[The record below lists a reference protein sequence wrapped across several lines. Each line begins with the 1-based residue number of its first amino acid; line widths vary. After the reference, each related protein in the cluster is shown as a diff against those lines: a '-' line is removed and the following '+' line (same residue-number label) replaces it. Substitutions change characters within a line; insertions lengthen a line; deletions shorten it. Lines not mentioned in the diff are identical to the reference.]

1 MSRDRQ
7 MLEAGL
13 ELATAIGA
21 RAVVL
26 FVAEEVPCG
35 PHQVPVLRAGELT
48 LGQGAT
54 TLEGLHDVLLDR
66 LGRAAGAIALDG
78 SAGGEV
84 VGVFSDGLVVLALDR
99 VRSRFDLAQF
109 DTTAPRGVMA
119 AALRLALE
127 IGREGREGKA
137 VGTAFVIGDGDA
149 ILATSH
155 QLILNPYLGHP
166 PEVTT
171 ILSRENWESVK
182 EFAQLDGMFVVDRSG
197 AVIAA
202 GRYLDV
208 DSKSVSLPSGLGG
221 RHRAAAAIT
230 TLLPVVAVII
240 SESGGTVRVFYEG
253 SCRIEIRPDLGVAR
267 GCE

>member
-1 MSRDRQ
+1 MSRDQ
-7 MLEAGL
+7 EMLDAGL
-13 ELATAIGA
+13 GLAVAIGA
-21 RAVVL
+21 RAVVT
-26 FVAEEVPCG
+26 FVDGTAADG
-35 PHQVPVLRAGELT
+35 AVPVFRAGEL
-48 LGQGAT
+48 GFGAGAS
-54 TLEGLHDVLLDR
+54 TLEGLHEALIER
-66 LGRAAGAIALDG
+66 LGRAAGPLALDG
-78 SAGGEV
+78 DRADEV
-84 VGVFSDGLVVLALDR
+84 VGVFSDGLVVLTLDR

-109 DTTAPRGVMA
+109 DPAAPRGVMA

-137 VGTAFVIGDGDA
+137 VGTAFIIGDGDA
-149 ILATSH
+149 ILALSH

-182 EFAQLDGMFVVDRSG
+182 EFAQLDGMFVIDRSG

-208 DSKSVSLPSGLGG
+208 DSKWVTLPSGLGG

-230 TLLPVVAVII
+230 TLLPAVAVII
-240 SESGGTVRVFYEG
+240 SESGGTVRVFLDG
-253 SCRIEIRPDLGVAR
+253 LCRIEIRPDLSAIR
-267 GCE
+267 GCL